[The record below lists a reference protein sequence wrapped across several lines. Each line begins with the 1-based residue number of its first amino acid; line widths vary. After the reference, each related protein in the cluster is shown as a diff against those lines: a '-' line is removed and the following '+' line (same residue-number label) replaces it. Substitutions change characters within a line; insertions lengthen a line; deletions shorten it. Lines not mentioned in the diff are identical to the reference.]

1 MHFLNILIMRSV
13 VCSPVLVRY
22 SPIEKTVIIINN
34 AERPPPPTQKETLK
48 DNLGASV
55 IRHND
60 NWHVFYV
67 ALSSSGQAARA

>member
-1 MHFLNILIMRSV
+1 MRSV

-34 AERPPPPTQKETLK
+34 AERPPPTQKETLK

-60 NWHVFYV
+60 N
-67 ALSSSGQAARA
+67 